1 LEGYQDNNFTDEYE
15 LQFTN
20 EAFNTN
26 ETDFINYTG
35 SREVGIDVGPF
46 DQEIVYTQT
55 DGNVLAKGLT
65 KKTSISGE
73 SNKNLRL
80 IIKEANYSE
89 SAIDVPS
96 PLRTNADKLQF
107 EDNFDPSPN
116 SNTFKNMT
124 ENERNDHLT
133 AKYLELAENN
143 VNKLSENSLKKASS
157 TSTSN
162 KPVNSNSKNIPER
175 ESEEKSEAD
184 DESELKIIFS
194 KVIEENL
201 SELFAPY
208 KSEHLGL
215 DLAPEKKKAIF
226 IEEEK
231 TAKPAKAN
239 KEAARNDKMRA
250 AAPLGF
256 SSSHKLQHGESD
268 DSSSTKTVTQDKNT
282 FEDRRNDFNKSSSSN
297 ENEPEEEEDDEE
309 EDQDNLEISIESDE
323 NEYRAIES
331 NAFKKATRV
340 ESHGN
345 FESKNQKSDFMDTL
359 EVEKNSNV
367 NNGYEN
373 EFEGNFKS

>member
-1 LEGYQDNNFTDEYE
+1 
-15 LQFTN
+15 
-20 EAFNTN
+20 
-26 ETDFINYTG
+26 
-35 SREVGIDVGPF
+35 
-46 DQEIVYTQT
+46 
-55 DGNVLAKGLT
+55 
-65 KKTSISGE
+65 
-73 SNKNLRL
+73 
-80 IIKEANYSE
+80 
-89 SAIDVPS
+89 
-96 PLRTNADKLQF
+96 
-107 EDNFDPSPN
+107 
-116 SNTFKNMT
+116 MT
-124 ENERNDHLT
+124 ENEKNDHLT

-143 VNKLSENSLKKASS
+143 VNKLNENSAKKATSS
-157 TSTSN
+157 LASN
-162 KPVNSNSKNIPER
+162 KPVNSNNKNIPER

-215 DLAPEKKKAIF
+215 DLAQEKKKAIF
-226 IEEEK
+226 VEEEK
-231 TAKPAKAN
+231 TKPIKAN

-282 FEDRRNDFNKSSSSN
+282 FEDQRNDFNKSSSSN
-297 ENEPEEEEDDEE
+297 ENEPGDDDDDDDDDDEG
-309 EDQDNLEISIESDE
+309 QDNLDISIESDE

-340 ESHGN
+340 ESQH
-345 FESKNQKSDFMDTL
+345 QKSDFMDTL
-359 EVEKNSNV
+359 DIQKNTNV

-373 EFEGNFKS
+373 EFEGNFKN